1 MKMKRLFDSSLA
13 VFAAAIFL
21 VTLSACKKNSTGPVI
36 TIDPNLV
43 GVWYSSADTLGFQV
57 LADGSSNTLVVDT
70 AGKLQLPAPGTTN
83 TATFSITVLN
93 AVNGNL
99 TARVRYHVPGFI
111 DTTVSLPGT
120 YAFSNGN
127 NTLSITFPNPLT
139 SQSTT
144 IVFVRSSIGAI
155 VKPRNA
161 PAAYRR
167 QI

>member
-1 MKMKRLFDSSLA
+1 MRSPDRRIVRMFFPFSIALLIALA
-13 VFAAAIFL
+13 
-21 VTLSACKKNSTGPVI
+21 SCKKDSTGPVI

-57 LADGSSNTLVVDT
+57 LADGSSATLVVDT
-70 AGKLQLPAPGTTN
+70 AGKLQLPAPGNAN

-99 TARVRYHVPGFI
+99 TARVRYYIPGFI

-120 YAFSNGN
+120 YAFSNSN
-127 NTLSITFPNPLT
+127 NTLSISFPNPLT

-144 IVFVRSSIGAI
+144 IVFVRSSIGA
-155 VKPRNA
+155 VVRPKS
-161 PAAYRR
+161 AAARLDRR
-167 QI
+167 